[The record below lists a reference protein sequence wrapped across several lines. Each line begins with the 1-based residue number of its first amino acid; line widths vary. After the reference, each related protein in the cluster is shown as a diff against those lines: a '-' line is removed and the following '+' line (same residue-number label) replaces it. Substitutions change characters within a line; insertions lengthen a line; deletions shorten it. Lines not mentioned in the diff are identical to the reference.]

1 MKRKSIESHEVR
13 NAPKPPRVG
22 NRPVIKMYLSWRTN
36 NEHSANVL
44 LDSGC
49 STPVLSSK
57 WARRYDVKFHTR
69 EMPIAIQNSTEKL
82 YRKLAYTLPIPSHF
96 VTRITIR
103 ISH

>member
-22 NRPVIKMYLSWRTN
+22 NRPVLKMYLSWRTN
-36 NEHSANVL
+36 NEHSAHVL

-57 WARRYDVKFHTR
+57 WARKYDVKFHTR
-69 EMPIAIQNSTEKL
+69 KMPIAIQNFNGEL
-82 YRKLAYTLPIPSHF
+82 YRKVAYTFPTLSHF